1 MWSSQYVPVLT
12 DSVKLKHP
20 SEDEEEL
27 DAVRRSEIKRSSAD
41 KHKIDLLK
49 RKRNKRKRPTLPLH
63 YELTAFEASLLQLQ
77 QKLAQ
82 VLLSR
87 YLEVVDQFSM
97 MSVQ

>member
-49 RKRNKRKRPTLPLH
+49 RKRNKRKRPKLPLH

-82 VLLSR
+82 V
-87 YLEVVDQFSM
+87 
-97 MSVQ
+97 